1 MTGAFLADIQTG
13 QAEGKDMDLA
23 EQIFESFTVQ
33 SRDMEAVAN
42 QFKVGPKIVLRAVM
56 EFLGPGI
63 GGGNAAKG
71 RADTAV
77 AIARK
82 FPATAR

>member
-23 EQIFESFTVQ
+23 EQIFEGFTVQ

-42 QFKVGPKIVLRAVM
+42 QFKVGAKIVLRAVM
-56 EFLGPGI
+56 QFLGPGV
-63 GGGNAAKG
+63 GGGDAAEG
-71 RADTAV
+71 SADAAV